1 MNLYS
6 FYIEGIIHLNTNN
19 VKNFI
24 IAIAAAVTFSVPAYS
39 QLKVYPVEK
48 KELNSKDLS
57 EEAIQR
63 LRDSQTMFFYRSTDD
78 LIELRNALEDVW
90 TISDLFLFPYSEMG
104 KVNLKGKSYFVIEG
118 FRRVTSQYT
127 TVDNTFLYLH
137 LYMNFEDKKGR
148 EFRQSFARL
157 ELFPSF
163 ETISEVWKKE
173 EEEVIDY
180 LYTDAEIRNWNPG
193 FLRNYLRNINNL
205 LDEGGE
211 RGLYKGEDK
220 IPEISQL
227 ANKTLYIPDYTLL
240 KMNKFNGSE
249 TDLQEQVKLMKKY
262 PYPYE
267 FKAAAEISD
276 MILEGEDF
284 YYLVYTKSSTEK
296 YFTIYHS
303 TNGEIVFN
311 KYKPMS
317 YNLKTSDFKDI
328 AKSIKK
334 MERRT
339 GRKNR

>member
-1 MNLYS
+1 M
-6 FYIEGIIHLNTNN
+6 
-19 VKNFI
+19 KNFI
-24 IAIAAAVTFSVPAYS
+24 IAIAAVVTFTAPAFS

-63 LRDSQTMFFYRSTDD
+63 LRNSQTMFFYRSDDD
-78 LIELRNALEDVW
+78 LVELRKALEDVW
-90 TISDLFLFPYSEMG
+90 TISELFLFPYSEMG
-104 KVNLKGKSYFVIEG
+104 KVNLKGKSFFVVEG
-118 FRRVTSQYT
+118 FRRIGAA
-127 TVDNTFLYLH
+127 DNTFLFLH

-148 EFRQSFARL
+148 EFRQTFARL

-173 EEEVIDY
+173 EDEVVDY

-205 LDEGGE
+205 LEEGVH
-211 RGLYKGEDK
+211 RGLYQGEDK
-220 IPEISQL
+220 VPTASQL
-227 ANKTLYIPDYTLL
+227 ANKTLYIPNYTLL
-240 KMNKFNGSE
+240 KMNKFTGGE
-249 TDLQEQVKLMKKY
+249 TDLQDQVKLMKKY

-267 FKAAAEISD
+267 FKDAAEISN
-276 MILEGEDF
+276 MILDGEDF

-296 YFTIYHS
+296 YFTVYHS
-303 TNGEIVFN
+303 TTGEIVFN

-334 MERRT
+334 MEKRAK
-339 GRKNR
+339 RKSF

>member
-1 MNLYS
+1 M
-6 FYIEGIIHLNTNN
+6 
-19 VKNFI
+19 KNFI
-24 IAIAAAVTFSVPAYS
+24 IAIAAVVTFTVPAFS

-63 LRDSQTMFFYRSTDD
+63 LRNSQTMFFYRSDDD
-78 LIELRNALEDVW
+78 LMELRKALEDVW
-90 TISDLFLFPYSEMG
+90 TISELFLFPYSEMG
-104 KVNLKGKSYFVIEG
+104 KVNLKGKSFFVVEG
-118 FRRVTSQYT
+118 FRRIGAA
-127 TVDNTFLYLH
+127 DNTFLFLH
-137 LYMNFEDKKGR
+137 LYMNFEDKKGK
-148 EFRQSFARL
+148 EFRQIFARL

-173 EEEVIDY
+173 EDEVVDY

-205 LDEGGE
+205 LDEGVH
-211 RGLYKGEDK
+211 RGLYQGED
-220 IPEISQL
+220 EVRTASQL
-227 ANKTLYIPDYTLL
+227 ANKTLYIPNYTLL
-240 KMNKFNGSE
+240 KMNKFTGGE
-249 TDLQEQVKLMKKY
+249 TDLQDQVKLMKKY

-267 FKAAAEISD
+267 FKDAAEISN
-276 MILEGEDF
+276 MILDGEDF

-296 YFTIYHS
+296 YFTVYHS

-334 MERRT
+334 MEKRAK
-339 GRKNR
+339 GKSF

>member
-1 MNLYS
+1 M
-6 FYIEGIIHLNTNN
+6 
-19 VKNFI
+19 KNFI
-24 IAIAAAVTFSVPAYS
+24 IAIAAVVTFTVPAFS

-63 LRDSQTMFFYRSTDD
+63 LRNSQTMFFYRSDDD
-78 LIELRNALEDVW
+78 LMELRKALEDVW
-90 TISDLFLFPYSEMG
+90 TISELFLFPYSEMG
-104 KVNLKGKSYFVIEG
+104 KVNLKGKSFFVVEG
-118 FRRVTSQYT
+118 FRRIGAA
-127 TVDNTFLYLH
+127 DNTFLFLH
-137 LYMNFEDKKGR
+137 LYMNFEDKKGK
-148 EFRQSFARL
+148 EFRQIFARL

-173 EEEVIDY
+173 EDEVVDY

-205 LDEGGE
+205 LDEGVH
-211 RGLYKGEDK
+211 RGLYQGED
-220 IPEISQL
+220 EVRTASQL
-227 ANKTLYIPDYTLL
+227 ANKTLYIPNYTLL
-240 KMNKFNGSE
+240 KMNKFTGGE
-249 TDLQEQVKLMKKY
+249 TDLQDQVKLMKKY

-267 FKAAAEISD
+267 FKDAAEISN
-276 MILEGEDF
+276 MILDGEDF

-296 YFTIYHS
+296 YFTVYHS

-334 MERRT
+334 MEKRAE
-339 GRKNR
+339 RKSF